1 MRARQSRQKKLVR
14 LATATA
20 IRVRAHL
27 ATCKSSCRC
36 GWMPPVAITSNECR
50 GKKAH
55 RHRTSSGEWWKLI
68 TRPAAGRLVNFHC
81 LVFRSRDIAFCKKNS
96 TSVSHLRQFLR
107 HVSSHSSART
117 ADVCMEYTD
126 GQRLEPLAFRVL
138 TEQNEWK
145 EWINNV
151 EVISSTF

>member
-81 LVFRSRDIAFCKKNS
+81 LVFRSRDIAFCKKKFNIGQS
-96 TSVSHLRQFLR
+96 P
-107 HVSSHSSART
+107 SAVPEACFFPLVRP
-117 ADVCMEYTD
+117 

>member
-81 LVFRSRDIAFCKKNS
+81 LVFRSRDIAFCKKKFNFGQS
-96 TSVSHLRQFLR
+96 P
-107 HVSSHSSART
+107 SAVPEACFFPLVRPYSGCLHGVYGR
-117 ADVCMEYTD
+117 AKRVERMDKQRGSYIFDV
-126 GQRLEPLAFRVL
+126 L
-138 TEQNEWK
+138 N
-145 EWINNV
+145 WIIAQKN
-151 EVISSTF
+151 